1 MIYVFSTA
9 LNNME
14 VAKLK
19 GYTLIELITVIVI
32 VGTLS
37 VTAAPVF
44 INIADDAET
53 SQTLSTM
60 SAFKSGLQLLHV
72 KRIVSGSDT
81 LQINNTQ
88 IAFSDNGWPM
98 GSSQNSQGCA
108 ELWEA
113 LMEGVGDINVVQ
125 TFSNRL
131 EPGWNTF
138 AHQDICAYINTHEDV
153 PVSQNDAPHFVYFID
168 DMTFPGRGLSYDGV
182 AGDVIAYRID

>member
-1 MIYVFSTA
+1 MYVVLTITE
-9 LNNME
+9 NME
-14 VAKLK
+14 VAKAK

-32 VGTLS
+32 VGTLT

-60 SAFKSGLQLLHV
+60 SAFKNGLHLLHV
-72 KRIVSGSDT
+72 KRIVSGTDT
-81 LQINNTQ
+81 LDINNTP
-88 IAFSDNGWPM
+88 IAFSDDGWPV
-98 GSSQNSQGCA
+98 GSSRNSQGCA
-108 ELWEA
+108 ELWDA
-113 LMEGVGDINVVQ
+113 LMEGVGEINVVQ

-138 AHQDICAYINTHEDV
+138 AHQDICAYINTDDNV
-153 PVSQNDAPHFVYFID
+153 PVAQNDAPHFVYFID
-168 DMTFPGRGLSYDGV
+168 DMTFPGRGLNYDGK